1 MTKNM
6 TLRSRGEAP
15 RLKRFKVCLRRLTIM
30 SEKKC
35 KKIYMINARVDEE
48 LYRELTEKAKIYQ
61 CSMSDIIVSRLKND
75 SPAIKRERIYQ
86 KIMEVAV
93 LLEKQESLY
102 KNIDNSK
109 IRKELFE
116 LCTMLNS

>member
-1 MTKNM
+1 
-6 TLRSRGEAP
+6 
-15 RLKRFKVCLRRLTIM
+15 M

-35 KKIYMINARVDEE
+35 KKIYRINARVDEE

-93 LLEKQESLY
+93 SLEKQESLY
-102 KNIDNSK
+102 KNIDKSK

>member
-1 MTKNM
+1 
-6 TLRSRGEAP
+6 
-15 RLKRFKVCLRRLTIM
+15 
-30 SEKKC
+30 
-35 KKIYMINARVDEE
+35 
-48 LYRELTEKAKIYQ
+48 
-61 CSMSDIIVSRLKND
+61 MSDIIVSRLKKD

>member
-1 MTKNM
+1 M
-6 TLRSRGEAP
+6 R
-15 RLKRFKVCLRRLTIM
+15 
-30 SEKKC
+30 EKKC
-35 KKIYMINARVDEE
+35 KKIYRINARVDEK
-48 LYRELTEKAKIYQ
+48 LYRELTEKTKIYQ